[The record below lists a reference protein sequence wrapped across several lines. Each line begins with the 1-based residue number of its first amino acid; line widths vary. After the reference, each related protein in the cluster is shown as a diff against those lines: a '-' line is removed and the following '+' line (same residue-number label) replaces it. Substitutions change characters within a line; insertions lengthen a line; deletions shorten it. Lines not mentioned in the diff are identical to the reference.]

1 MQDNKMDTAFIEE
14 RYELSEDRI
23 KEIAEININSLADEN
38 VSVQLP
44 ENYHMY
50 FKRVAEFICMLM
62 EEYTWV
68 ADGSMRTAE
77 LEELKE
83 HNHKLYE
90 DILPKQYEKSYANPA
105 YAVAVFGEDYG
116 RLLSFLYTEMRSL
129 IVYAYE
135 QKKEDMLIRIELF
148 LEVYQA
154 FTSAYEETGKQP
166 EFQEL
171 QQIIYWFVSD
181 YSETQIE
188 ERVREQLDPTADFA
202 TAIIKES
209 KGEDLRYLYYFGE
222 YITENELRTAKHIW
236 SLSEEKLAL
245 MADTFTEGYR
255 IGFVVGGKDLSK
267 KKVVNIR
274 YTLGFERMMKR
285 AIDNFAHMGLQPT
298 IYRAAPSLFH
308 RRGTHLIGYFG
319 AIPNKQYQYDHK
331 EDEALYFDKMFMNRR
346 LEVLKA
352 AYEQYKEL
360 AYVHAGPACLDVFG
374 ETPFAPQSK
383 TEAYTLTQEQQK
395 LSVAYASASGQLVNE
410 YIKGEERSFTIIAFP
425 VPEIGDNYEEIF
437 DEVIRINTLDYK
449 LYQNIQQ
456 TIIDTLDKAEKVH
469 IKGCG
474 SNCTD
479 LTVALYH
486 LANPEKETIFENCV
500 ADVNIPVGEVFTSPV
515 LEGTNGTLYVSKVF
529 LNELEYRDLKI
540 VLQDGMV
547 TDYSCSNFENDAD
560 GKKYIKDNIL
570 YHHDTLPLGEFA
582 IGTNTTAYVVSKRY
596 DIADKLPILIAEKMG
611 PHFALGDTCYSHSEE
626 VRVYNPDGKEIVA
639 KDNTCSLKRNEDMSK
654 AYFNCHT
661 DITIPY
667 DELGELCAIQGDG
680 TRIPIIENGRFVL
693 AGCEELNKP
702 FEMN

>member
-1 MQDNKMDTAFIEE
+1 MQDNTDMKLIEE
-14 RYELSEDRI
+14 RYELAQARME
-23 KEIAEININSLADEN
+23 EIAEVHIEN
-38 VSVQLP
+38 EEAVTQLP
-44 ENYHMY
+44 KEYYTY
-50 FKRVAEFICMLM
+50 FKSVAGFIYMLT

-68 ADGSMRTAE
+68 TDGSMRAADMAQ
-77 LEELKE
+77 LKE
-83 HNHKLYE
+83 HNRKLYE
-90 DILPKQYEKSYANPA
+90 DILPENYKKSYANPA
-105 YAVAVFGEDYG
+105 YAVSVLGEECG

-135 QKKEDMLIRIELF
+135 QKKEDMLIRMELF
-148 LEVYQA
+148 LEIYQA
-154 FTSAYEETGKQP
+154 YFSAFAETGKKP
-166 EFQEL
+166 TYKEL

-181 YSETQIE
+181 YSETQVE

-209 KGEDLRYLYYFGE
+209 SGEDLRYLYYFGE

-236 SLSEEKLAL
+236 SIPEDKLVL

-274 YTLGFERMMKR
+274 YTLGFERMIKR
-285 AIDNFAHMGLQPT
+285 AMDNFADMGLQPT

-319 AIPNKQYQYDHK
+319 AIPNKQYLYDHK
-331 EDEALYFDKMFMNRR
+331 EDEALYLDKMFINRK

-360 AYVHAGPACLDVFG
+360 AYVHAGPAVMEIFG
-374 ETPFAPQSK
+374 EVPFAPQSK
-383 TEAYTLTQEQQK
+383 KEAYALSEEQQK
-395 LSVAYASASGQLVNE
+395 LSVSYASASGQLVNE

-425 VPEIGDNYEEIF
+425 VPEIGEKFETIF
-437 DEVIRINTLDYK
+437 DEVIRINTLDYT
-449 LYQNIQQ
+449 LYQHIQQ
-456 TIIDTLDKAEKVH
+456 TIIDALDQAEKVY
-469 IKGCG
+469 IKGSG

-479 LTVALYH
+479 LTIVLH
-486 LANPEKETIFENCV
+486 RLANPEKETIFENCV

-547 TDYSCSNFENDAD
+547 VEYSCSNFESEAD

-582 IGTNTTAYVVSKRY
+582 IGTNTTAYVVSQKY
-596 DIADKLPILIAEKMG
+596 EIADKLPILIAEKMG

-626 VRVYNPDGKEIVA
+626 IRIYNPAGKEIVA
-639 KDNTCSLKRNEDMSK
+639 KDNACSLKRSEDMAK

-667 DELGELCAIQGDG
+667 DELGELTAICADG
-680 TRIPIIENGRFVL
+680 TQIPIIENGRFVL
-693 AGCEELNKP
+693 DGCEELNRP
-702 FEMN
+702 FEE